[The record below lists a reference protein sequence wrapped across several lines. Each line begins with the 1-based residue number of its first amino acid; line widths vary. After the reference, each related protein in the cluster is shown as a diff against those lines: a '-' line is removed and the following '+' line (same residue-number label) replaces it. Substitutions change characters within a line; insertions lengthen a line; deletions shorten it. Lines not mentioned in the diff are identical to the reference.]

1 MSQVQNQSQ
10 ATYVEGV
17 NSLNSLGQHC
27 PSNCSY
33 QLIQNHHFV
42 WGWWTNSHD
51 LSSTY
56 FSGCRLLFQGE
67 RVRGPLQVFNNSSSV
82 EFKARSLPAKSC
94 NLATTTYYRTDQSSQ
109 PWKQLQTGEQTFKI
123 RKDNRA
129 RFLEVC
135 L

>member
-1 MSQVQNQSQ
+1 MSQFQNQSQ
-10 ATYVEGV
+10 ATLVEGEC
-17 NSLNSLGQHC
+17 SHHCMGQDC
-27 PSNCSY
+27 SSNCSY
-33 QLIQNHHFV
+33 WFIQNHHFV

-51 LSSTY
+51 LSSIY
-56 FSGCRLLFQGE
+56 FSGCSVQFQRE

-82 EFKARSLPAKSC
+82 EFKARSLPVKSC

-109 PWKQLQTGEQTFKI
+109 PWKQLQTGKQTFKI